1 MLQGDRHMHHEDSSP
16 TVGESGDDAA
26 HAVPELI
33 VRTNAREQRF
43 GPHERVH
50 IGRDPENDVVCEHRS
65 VSRQHATVAVENG
78 HWVLVDA
85 GSRHGIHVA
94 GRPTTRTTIDRP
106 VDVKIGDAVNGDD
119 LHLEPATVAQRPGGD
134 VRRVPVDA
142 QTWVPQP
149 LGTAAGSA
157 LQLLCAG
164 REYRFEP
171 PQTVTL
177 GRDDACDVVCENP
190 LVSRVHA
197 RVTHTPKGWVL
208 TDAGSTRGTYWDDEP
223 ARELALG
230 GAMTVWLGQPEAG
243 EKVLFSTSGESPKR
257 AAAAGGRRGRGP
269 LIAAVVAVVIVAIA
283 ALVAVL
289 ATGGGDDDGPD
300 LDKAKRATVR
310 VETDTGWGSGTIISD
325 DGLILT
331 NAHVASPDAPGQGV
345 EIGAPNVARPVQTLR
360 IHVTSD
366 VNRSARPEFRARL
379 VAADGYLDLA
389 VLKISSRDDGTA
401 VTEDELKDLDYIP
414 LGDSDEVRQG
424 DRFWLLGFPAIA
436 ESASVD
442 LTTGTIGAAVV
453 DPNRR
458 FPGLLEFNH
467 DAIQGSGNSGGLA
480 LDEDGRIIGVP
491 TRRVI
496 SERDTRPRLRVI
508 NLAKPLIDAV
518 GKNEAYDQF
527 RFVKRLNGNESATAA
542 GFALPNDECGD
553 GTVWATQ
560 GYALGASG
568 VLADFELQD
577 VDNGQDL
584 VVELSAQ
591 TLDERVAVAF
601 DALQYDGSGCAR
613 FQPEA
618 SEPLPS
624 GLYRATLFA
633 GPNYEE
639 ELARQTVSIGF

>member
-1 MLQGDRHMHHEDSSP
+1 MHHDDSSP
-16 TVGESGDDAA
+16 TVGDSGNDAA
-26 HAVPELI
+26 YAIPELI

-43 GPHERVH
+43 GPSERVH
-50 IGRDPENDVVCEHRS
+50 IGRDPENDIVCEHRS

-85 GSRHGIHVA
+85 SSRHGTHLA
-94 GRPTTRTTIDRP
+94 GRPITSTAIDGA

-119 LHLEPATVAQRPGGD
+119 LHLEPATAAQRPGGE
-134 VRRVPVDA
+134 VRGVPVDA

-177 GRDDACDVVCENP
+177 GRDEACDVVCENP

-197 RVTHTPKGWVL
+197 RVSHTPRGWVL
-208 TDAGSTRGTYWDDEP
+208 TDAGSTRGTYWNNESV
-223 ARELALG
+223 RELTLG
-230 GAMTVWLGQPEAG
+230 GAMTVWLGQPDAG
-243 EKVLFSTSGESPKR
+243 EKVLFSTAGEAPKR
-257 AAAAGGRRGRGP
+257 SGAGGGHRGRGP
-269 LIAAVVAVVIVAIA
+269 LIAAVVAVVLAGIA
-283 ALVAVL
+283 ALVAIL
-289 ATGGGDDDGPD
+289 ATRGGDDGPD
-300 LDKAKRATVR
+300 LDRAKRATVR

-331 NAHVASPDAPGQGV
+331 NAHVAAPDAPGQGV
-345 EIGAPNVARPVQTLR
+345 DAGAPNVERPVQTFT

-389 VLKISSRDDGTA
+389 LLRISERDDGT
-401 VTEDELKDLDYIP
+401 VVSEDELKDLDHIP
-414 LGDSDEVRQG
+414 LGDSDDVRQG

-442 LTTGTIGAAVV
+442 LTTGAIGAAVV

-467 DAIQGSGNSGGLA
+467 DATQGSGNSGGLA
-480 LDEDGRIIGVP
+480 LDEGGQIIGVP
-491 TRRVI
+491 TRRVS
-496 SERDTRPRLRVI
+496 SERDTRARLRVI

-518 GKNEAYDQF
+518 NKNEPYDQF

-553 GTVWATQ
+553 GTVSARQ
-560 GYALGASG
+560 GYAAGATS
-568 VLADFELQD
+568 VLADFELRD
-577 VDNGQDL
+577 VDTGQDL
-584 VVELSAQ
+584 VVELSAR
-591 TLDERVAVAF
+591 TADERVAVAF

-618 SEPLPS
+618 SEALPP
-624 GLYRATLFA
+624 GLYRATLYA

-639 ELARQTVSIGF
+639 ALARQTVSIGV